1 MALIKCSECGKE
13 FSDKAPACP
22 NCGCPVET
30 MEFPDVDLDEDSMEN
45 ENDIAESIWT
55 SVQNVAQSAVDTWKN
70 SNHVT
75 QKVGPVKIDENN
87 RVFQINGVIPRN
99 GKKSGIM
106 GKTFKGL
113 MAVSTVGI
121 SVAAEKALGM
131 GGKKVGANE
140 WHDFSDLLS
149 YDLMEDDA
157 IITSGGVGQALVGG
171 ALFGG
176 LGAVAGSL
184 TGKRVQKK
192 RIESLYIKATLN
204 SFNNPCVLIPLITKP
219 TKTNSKEY
227 QNAFEEA
234 HKILSILDVI
244 THNK

>member
-1 MALIKCSECGKE
+1 MALIICAECGKE

-22 NCGCPVET
+22 NCGCPVDT
-30 MEFPDVDLDEDSMEN
+30 MNLEENNSSEDSTEGN
-45 ENDIAESIWT
+45 IVDSIWN
-55 SVQNVAQSAVDTWKN
+55 SVQNVTQNAVDTWKD
-70 SNHVT
+70 SYHST
-75 QKVGPVKIDENN
+75 QKVGPVKIDQNN
-87 RVFQINGVIPRN
+87 MVFQINGVVPKN

-113 MAVSTVGI
+113 MAFSTMGM

-131 GGKKVGANE
+131 GGTKVGANE
-140 WHDFSDLLS
+140 WHDFSDLIS
-149 YDLMEDDA
+149 YDLIEDDSVV
-157 IITSGGVGQALVGG
+157 TSGGVGQALIGG

-176 LGAVAGSL
+176 LGAVAGGL

-192 RIESLYIKATLN
+192 RVESLYIKVTLN
-204 SFNNPCVLIPLITKP
+204 SFKNPCVLIPLITKP
-219 TKTNSKEY
+219 TKTNSKDY